1 MENLYKNI
9 IDFKRGNADAV
20 VEIIKMFDPLLNKL
34 ARQSSCCDIKSELTL
49 FMVELISKFPTGN
62 KNLYYD
68 KYIISYISKSIK
80 HKYIELNKKVCKQV
94 LNESELDLNI
104 LENKEVENN
113 LDMFLFKELIK
124 PLTQKEQEVLT
135 YKYAFN
141 YSDIE
146 ISDLFNISRQSVNK
160 TKTRA
165 LNKLKLKLDS
175 MNTRLH

>member
-49 FMVELISKFPTGN
+49 FMIELISKFPTGN

-80 HKYIELNKKVCKQV
+80 HKYIHLNKKVCKQV

-104 LENKEVENN
+104 LENKKVENN